1 MTAEQIEAL
10 RVGLQESFDLLVKKI
25 NKIQIGTKEQFP
37 FGWRNAAKGRTVWR
51 ILEEII
57 TQNLEQDYNDF
68 KLQSVTPSDSEVSVF
83 DFECKITGNNTPI
96 YINIKSAVLGGRK
109 NKDDISKGI
118 GLKEFYAEDINKTF
132 FVGTFFIKFN
142 DDMSIEIDH
151 ATVFPI
157 AWIKDIY
164 VNPSNNGNLQSAYY
178 KDINDAVKRSNAEFH
193 KLFIDALDFAQM
205 KKDAKAGDIIR
216 EPAGKYLKK
225 SKGRWKE
232 VQENG
237 DELDPKLF

>member
-1 MTAEQIEAL
+1 MTAEQIEIL
-10 RVGLQESFDLLVKKI
+10 RGGLQESFDLLVNKI
-25 NKIQIGTKEQFP
+25 NKIQIGSKEQFP
-37 FGWRNAAKGRTVWR
+37 FGWRKAAKGRTVWR

-57 TQNLEQDYNDF
+57 TQNLEKNYTQF
-68 KLQSVTPSDSEVSVF
+68 KLQSITPSTSEVSVF
-83 DFECKITGNNTPI
+83 DFECKLIGNDTPI

-118 GLKEFYAEDINKTF
+118 GLKEFYAADITKSF

-142 DDMSIEIDH
+142 DDMTIEIDH

-178 KDINDAVKRSNAEFH
+178 KDIKDAVRRSNSEFH
-193 KLFIDALDFAQM
+193 ELFINALDFAQS
-205 KKDAKAGDIIR
+205 KKDAQAGDIIQD
-216 EPAGKYLKK
+216 PSGKYLKK
-225 SKGRWKE
+225 IKGRWKE
-232 VQENG
+232 VKEDGN
-237 DELDPKLF
+237 EI